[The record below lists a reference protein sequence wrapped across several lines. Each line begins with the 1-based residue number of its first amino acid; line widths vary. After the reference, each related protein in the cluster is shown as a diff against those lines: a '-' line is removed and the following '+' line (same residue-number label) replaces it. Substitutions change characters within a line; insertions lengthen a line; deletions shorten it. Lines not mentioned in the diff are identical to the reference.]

1 MKRRIL
7 QQPRQDNAA
16 PHAQSSRVDGVKDK
30 NIQYLE
36 DLAARVMA
44 HRREL
49 SSIPVINPHVE
60 SALKDLK
67 ASYSNF
73 SHATD
78 AAIKDLKK

>member
-1 MKRRIL
+1 MQRRIL
-7 QQPRQDNAA
+7 QQLCQDNAA
-16 PHAQSSRVDGVKDK
+16 SHEQSSRVDGVKDK

-36 DLAARVMA
+36 DLASRVWA

-67 ASYSNF
+67 AAYSNF
-73 SHATD
+73 SHAID